1 MLRTH
6 QALRHSFAVP
16 ACCIVLALILS
27 ACGGGTTPT
36 VAPAQPTQAPA
47 VQPTAAMQPTA
58 PPAVQPTEPPTAV
71 PAPSGPVILKVGWT
85 GKPDTLNPAYAFL
98 SESYVIFDLVY
109 NSLTREDPTGK
120 YVGNLA
126 KDWKKSDD
134 GLTWTYTLKDN
145 IKWHDGTS
153 FTADD
158 MAWSINAVMSD
169 PDGWSTLANYTNG
182 FKEVKALDP
191 KTVQITLEDPIS
203 NMDYRL
209 SFLYAFPRKDFEQFT
224 TAEELQNFPNDK
236 ILGTGPFKIN
246 TFEKDKGILILD
258 ANPDYFDG
266 RAKIDQV
273 IFQTF
278 DNDDALVQALKV
290 GDIDLIGS
298 VPGVPNA
305 AFSTMKNFDN
315 VKTLQTPGRS
325 FSELIVSSAPADHE
339 PKPTRNPAL
348 EDPQVRLAIA
358 TALNKQDLVDIVL
371 QGLGQPG
378 TTIVPPALGGG
389 FWFDSAVK
397 NPDFSIEQANQIL
410 EDAGYKK
417 GADGIRAKGGN
428 KLQLRLQFPNNRA
441 NYPRAADLIAGWL
454 GEIGIKATPES
465 VDPDALTAACCP
477 TADYD
482 LIIWG
487 WGADP
492 DPDFILS
499 VMTSDQFVDGG
510 WSDSGYMNPKYDELY
525 LAQQKTLDPNERQK
539 IINQMQE
546 MAFNDRPYI
555 VLWYDDTLQAYRTDH
570 FKNFIEDSVTG
581 IDSAESFLQAEPV
594 Q

>member
-1 MLRTH
+1 
-6 QALRHSFAVP
+6 
-16 ACCIVLALILS
+16 
-27 ACGGGTTPT
+27 
-36 VAPAQPTQAPA
+36 
-47 VQPTAAMQPTA
+47 
-58 PPAVQPTEPPTAV
+58 
-71 PAPSGPVILKVGWT
+71 LKVGWT

-98 SESYVIFDLVY
+98 AESYVVFDLVY
-109 NSLTREDPTGK
+109 NTLTREDPTGK

-126 KDWKKSDD
+126 KEWKKSDD
-134 GLTWTYTLKDN
+134 GLTWTFTLKDN

-158 MAWSINAVMSD
+158 MAWAINAVMAN
-169 PDGWSTLANYTNG
+169 PEGWSTLANYTNG

-191 KTVQITLEDPIS
+191 KTVQVTLENPIS
-203 NMDYRL
+203 NMEYRM
-209 SFLYAFPRKDFEQFT
+209 SFLFAFPRKDFEQFKT
-224 TAEELQNFPNDK
+224 TADLQNFPNDK

-266 RAKIDQV
+266 RAKIDQI

-278 DNDDALVQALKV
+278 DNEDALVQALKV
-290 GDIDLIGS
+290 GEIDVIPNQ
-298 VPGVPNA
+298 PGVP
-305 AFSTMKNFDN
+305 STAYATVKGFDN
-315 VKTLQTPGRS
+315 VKALQTPGRD
-325 FSELIVSSAPADHE
+325 FSELIISSAPTSHK

-348 EDPQVRLAIA
+348 DDPQVRLAIA
-358 TALNKQDLVDIVL
+358 TAINKQDLVDIVL

-378 TTIVPPALGGG
+378 TTIVPPTLGGG
-389 FWFDSAVK
+389 FWFNGDVK
-397 NPDFSIEQANQIL
+397 NPDFSLEKANQIL

-417 GADGIRAKGGN
+417 GADGIRAKGNN
-428 KLQLRLQFPNNRA
+428 KLELRLQFPNNRA

-454 GEIGIKATPES
+454 AEIGIKAKPES

-482 LIIWG
+482 LMIWG
-487 WGADP
+487 WGPDP

-499 VMTSDQFVDGG
+499 VMTSSQFVEGG
-510 WSDSGYMNPKYDELY
+510 WSDSGYSNPKYDELY
-525 LAQQKTLDPNERQK
+525 LAQQKALDPNERQK

-546 MAFNDRPYI
+546 MVFNDRPYI
-555 VLWYDDTLQAYRTDH
+555 VLWYTDMLQAYRTDH

-581 IDSAESFLQAEPV
+581 IETAESLLQVEPV